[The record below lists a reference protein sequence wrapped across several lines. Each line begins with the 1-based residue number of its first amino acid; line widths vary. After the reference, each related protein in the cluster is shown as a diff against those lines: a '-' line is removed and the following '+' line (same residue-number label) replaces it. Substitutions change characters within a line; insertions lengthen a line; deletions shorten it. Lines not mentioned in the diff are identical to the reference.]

1 MNRSRLKL
9 NPFTFF
15 SYMAQKKVQAKKAAP
30 AKGAKSGKSKKVKA
44 PNNKASTTKKALAAK
59 KSAAKPF
66 KKFVSTIKKSL
77 TKSVMKS
84 KPKKAGNS
92 AKAAKGKVKKAPV
105 KASKPAKKVVAA
117 KKAAP
122 KAKPAKK
129 IAAKPVKAAKVQ
141 KVKAVKP
148 VKAQKPE
155 VKVPAKTAAPAKSQA
170 PAKMVEPKA
179 ENKAASNQKGNQK
192 SPKEEAR
199 MEAQQKMVKAAQEKV
214 GKAVAK
220 MKATYSMS
228 EEISKIL
235 PKENIIMKEA
245 SNRKYYANRLDQNVV
260 LPNLIEIQ
268 IDSYRWF
275 LEDGIRE
282 LLDEITPITDFS
294 GKKLELHFLEHSIGE
309 PKWDSETCK
318 TKNLTY
324 EAPLKVH
331 VQLINKESGE
341 IKEQDVFLGGIPLMT
356 NKGTFIINGIER
368 VVVSQL
374 VRSPGVFFSKN
385 ALSID
390 YHNAKIIPKR
400 GAWLEIETDKKGIIT
415 VKIDRKRKIPIT
427 SLLRVFGYKTDTEIL
442 ELFKDVLNPEK
453 NFILNTLEK
462 DSAKTE
468 DEAYQSIY
476 RKIRPG
482 DLATPENAKS
492 LIQSMFFDYRKYD
505 MGPVARYKLNKRFG
519 IDVPNNKNYHTFQV
533 KDLVEII
540 KYLIRLNNNELL
552 PDDIDHLSNRR
563 IRAVGELVQNK
574 FRVGLLRTDRI
585 AKDRMT
591 VMDLETVTPTQLIN
605 SRPITAALREFYASS
620 QLSQFMDQTN
630 PLAELAHKRR
640 LSAMGPGGLSRER
653 ASFDV
658 RDVHP
663 SHYGRICPIA
673 TPEGP
678 NIGLVV
684 HLATYARV
692 NKYGF
697 IETPFREVAHFCSNK
712 AKELVGRTLTEEII
726 NPKNKKVVAKSG
738 TKIDEKLAKE
748 IENLDIQK
756 IAVKPYI
763 TSNVRYYDAD
773 EERGLTIA
781 QANTE
786 LGEKGEIMVSR
797 VSARANGEPTL
808 ANTEDVTHIDI
819 SPKQIISETTALIPF
834 LEHDD
839 NTRASMGSNM
849 QRQAVSLI
857 CPTAPVVGTGMEE
870 LVAKS
875 SGQVTLAEDN
885 GIISYVDAEIIIV
898 IYDNGKKSTYKLQT
912 YERSNQGTCIHQR
925 ARVTK
930 GQRVSRGDVLADG
943 AATENGELALG
954 RNLLV
959 AYMAWQGF
967 NFEDAVIISDRV
979 VKNGYFDSVHIETFT
994 IDVRD
999 TKLGPEIITRD
1010 IPNVGEARLKDL
1022 DENGIVRIGATV
1034 HEGDILVGK
1043 ITPKGETE
1051 LTAEERL
1058 LRAIFGDKARDV
1070 KDTSLRL
1077 PGGEGGKIVGIQ
1089 VFSRKN
1095 NDELPTGVNQQI
1107 KVSVAQTRK
1116 ISIGDKVAGRHGNK
1130 GVISVIVP
1138 AEDMPFMPD
1147 GTSVDIV
1154 LNPLGV
1160 SSRMNIGQI
1169 LETHAGWAA
1178 SKMGVT
1184 VATPALNGI
1193 TTDQITEMLK
1203 AAKLPEDGK
1212 IQLYDGLTGEAFDH
1226 KSTVGITYIMKLSH
1240 LIEDKIHARSVG
1252 PYSLVTQQP
1261 LGGKAQHGGQR
1272 FGEMEVWALE
1282 AYGAAHTLQEML
1294 TIKSDDVYGRA
1305 KAYESIV
1312 KGEAIRKPRTPESF
1326 NVLVKELQSLGL
1338 SVKLQMTEEARLL
1351 AEEDIYTAEES
1362 EKEETAVLDE
1372 NDPNRPEVDPEVE
1385 KLMPSEVVE
1394 SELDKE
1400 GDLADEIAE
1409 EHREEEDPDIDFVED
1424 REPGELEETLEPTAE
1439 DLQAIEEIIPDEE

>member
-1 MNRSRLKL
+1 
-9 NPFTFF
+9 
-15 SYMAQKKVQAKKAAP
+15 MAK
-30 AKGAKSGKSKKVKA
+30 KSKKA
-44 PNNKASTTKKALAAK
+44 PL
-59 KSAAKPF
+59 KSAK
-66 KKFVSTIKKSL
+66 
-77 TKSVMKS
+77 
-84 KPKKAGNS
+84 
-92 AKAAKGKVKKAPV
+92 
-105 KASKPAKKVVAA
+105 KASKPLKKVAKALKKLVKKVSKPVGKAVKAVPPKKTAKKPVKVV

-122 KAKPAKK
+122 KK
-129 IAAKPVKAAKVQ
+129 AAKPVKKVAP
-141 KVKAVKP
+141 KAVKP
-148 VKAQKPE
+148 VKAAKPAKA
-155 VKVPAKTAAPAKSQA
+155 VKPAPKAKVPAK
-170 PAKMVEPKA
+170 VEPKKVEVKVEQKKQMYQRPA
-179 ENKAASNQKGNQK
+179 PKKPAIIDEKA
-192 SPKEEAR
+192 
-199 MEAQQKMVKAAQEKV
+199 VKAAQAKV
-214 GKAVAK
+214 AKATAK
-220 MKATYSMS
+220 MKVSTSVA
-228 EEISKIL
+228 EEISKLL
-235 PKENIIMKEA
+235 PKENIVMKEA
-245 SNRKYYANRLDQNVV
+245 SNRKYFNARLDQDVV

-282 LLDEITPITDFS
+282 LLDEINPISDFS

-309 PKWDSETCK
+309 PKWDAETCK
-318 TKNLTY
+318 SKNLTY

-341 IKEQDVFLGGIPLMT
+341 IKEQDVFLGGVPLMT
-356 NKGTFIINGIER
+356 NRGTFIINGIER

-385 ALSID
+385 AAAPT

-427 SLLRVFGYKTDTEIL
+427 SLLRIFGHNTDKEIL
-442 ELFKDVLNPEK
+442 EIFKSITLDPQHDYI
-453 NFILNTLEK
+453 FNTLEK
-462 DSAKTE
+462 DSAKTT

-505 MGPVARYKLNKRFG
+505 MGPVARYKLNKRFK
-519 IDVPNNKNYHTFQV
+519 IDIPNNKEFHTFQIA
-533 KDLVEII
+533 DLIEII
-540 KYLIRLNNNELL
+540 KYLIRLNNGEMA

-605 SRPITAALREFYASS
+605 SRPITAALREFFASS

-684 HLATYARV
+684 HLASYARV

-697 IETPFREVAHFCSNK
+697 IETPFREIGHFVFNK
-712 AKELVGRTLTEEII
+712 AKELTGRTITESVKH
-726 NPKNKKVVAKSG
+726 PKTDKLIAKSG
-738 TKIDEKLAKE
+738 TVIDEKLAKE
-748 IENLDIQK
+748 IEKLAIEK
-756 IAVKPYI
+756 IAVRPYI
-763 TSNVRYYDAD
+763 TKHVRYYDAD
-773 EERGLTIA
+773 EERDLVIA
-781 QANTE
+781 QANTPYND
-786 LGEKGEIMVSR
+786 KDEILVDL
-797 VSARANGEPTL
+797 VSARKNSEPAMSTV
-808 ANTEDVTHIDI
+808 EDITHIDV
-819 SPKQIISETTALIPF
+819 SPKQIISETTSLIPF

-857 CPTAPVVGTGMEE
+857 TPSAPVVGTGIEE
-870 LVAKS
+870 VVAKS
-875 SGQVTLAEDN
+875 SGQVVLAEDN
-885 GIISYVDAEIIIV
+885 GTISYVDGEQITV
-898 IYDNGKKSTYKLQT
+898 IYDSGKKSIYKLLI

-925 ARVTK
+925 ARVNK
-930 GQRVSRGDVLADG
+930 GQRVHKGDVLADG
-943 AATENGELALG
+943 PAIENGELALG
-954 RNLLV
+954 QNVLV
-959 AYMAWQGF
+959 AYMSWQGY

-979 VKNGYFDSVHIETFT
+979 VKDGYFDSVHIETFT
-994 IDVRD
+994 MDVRD

-1022 DENGIVRIGATV
+1022 DENGIIRIGANV
-1034 HEGDILVGK
+1034 REGDILVGK

-1058 LRAIFGDKARDV
+1058 LRAIFGEKARDV

-1089 VFSRKN
+1089 IFSRKN
-1095 NDELPTGVNQQI
+1095 GDELATGVNQQI
-1107 KVSVAQTRK
+1107 RVNVAQTRK

-1130 GVISVIVP
+1130 GVISIIVP
-1138 AEDMPFMPD
+1138 QEDMPFLPD
-1147 GTSVDIV
+1147 GTPIDII

-1160 SSRMNIGQI
+1160 SARMNIGQI

-1178 SKMGVT
+1178 RKLGIKI
-1184 VATPALNGI
+1184 ATPALNGV
-1193 TTDQITEMLK
+1193 TTEQITELLK
-1203 AAKLPEDGK
+1203 KADLPEDGK
-1212 IQLYDGLTGEAFDH
+1212 LQLYDGLSGEPFDH
-1226 KSTVGITYIMKLSH
+1226 KTTVGIAYIMKLSH

-1312 KGEAIRKPRTPESF
+1312 KGEAIRKPHTPESF

-1338 SVKLQMTEEARLL
+1338 NVQLQVTENAEKL
-1351 AEEDIYTAEES
+1351 AEEDEYTLEQA
-1362 EKEETAVLDE
+1362 EKEETSFLHE
-1372 NDPNRPEVDPEVE
+1372 NDPNRAEVDPEVE
-1385 KLMPSEVVE
+1385 KILEAEIEPVVANVPGMETETTDELEVVE
-1394 SELDKE
+1394 EQEMNKMGVKVPQE
-1400 GDLADEIAE
+1400 GDEGYI
-1409 EHREEEDPDIDFVED
+1409 EEEPEVDFESI
-1424 REPGELEETLEPTAE
+1424 EGPTAE
-1439 DLQAIEEIIPDEE
+1439 ELAEAAKLEKELLEEDEA

>member
-1 MNRSRLKL
+1 MKK
-9 NPFTFF
+9 TK
-15 SYMAQKKVQAKKAAP
+15 AQAKPVKKAA
-30 AKGAKSGKSKKVKA
+30 
-44 PNNKASTTKKALAAK
+44 KAS
-59 KSAAKPF
+59 P
-66 KKFVSTIKKSL
+66 
-77 TKSVMKS
+77 
-84 KPKKAGNS
+84 
-92 AKAAKGKVKKAPV
+92 
-105 KASKPAKKVVAA
+105 

-122 KAKPAKK
+122 KAAKKPVKVVKKAAKPAKAMK
-129 IAAKPVKAAKVQ
+129 PAPKKVVKKAPAPAKKPAP
-141 KVKAVKP
+141 KAVKKVEP
-148 VKAQKPE
+148 KKVVK
-155 VKVPAKTAAPAKSQA
+155 PAPKAAPAKAEKATPA
-170 PAKMVEPKA
+170 PAKKEAPKA
-179 ENKAASNQKGNQK
+179 VETAKKPAPKAATYKAKSSGNI
-192 SPKEEAR
+192 A
-199 MEAQQKMVKAAQEKV
+199 
-214 GKAVAK
+214 
-220 MKATYSMS
+220 
-228 EEISKIL
+228 EEISKLL
-235 PKENIIMKEA
+235 PKENIIMKES
-245 SNRKYYANRLDQNVV
+245 SNRRYFNPRIDQGIV

-282 LLDEITPITDFS
+282 LLDEINPISDFS
-294 GKKLELHFLEHSIGE
+294 ARKLELHFLDHSIGE
-309 PKWDSETCK
+309 PKYDAETCK
-318 TKNLTY
+318 FKNLTY

-385 ALSID
+385 NAAPGF
-390 YHNAKIIPKR
+390 HNAKIIPKR
-400 GAWLEIETDKKGIIT
+400 GAWLEIETDKKGIVT

-427 SLLRVFGYKTDTEIL
+427 SLLRVFGYETDQKIL
-442 ELFKDVLNPEK
+442 ELFRDVTTGPERDY
-453 NFILNTLEK
+453 IAITLEK
-462 DSAKTE
+462 DSAKTT

-482 DLATPENAKS
+482 DLATSENAKS

-505 MGPVARYKLNKRFG
+505 MGPVARYKLNKRFE
-519 IDVPNNKNYHTFQV
+519 IDIPNTKDYHTFQV
-533 KDLVEII
+533 ADLIEII
-540 KYLIRLNNNELL
+540 KYLIELNNGERRE
-552 PDDIDHLSNRR
+552 DDIDHLANRR

-591 VMDLETVTPTQLIN
+591 VMELETVTPTQLIN
-605 SRPITAALREFYASS
+605 SRPITAALREFFASS

-697 IETPFREVAHFCSNK
+697 IETPFREVLHEVKNK
-712 AKELVGRTLTEEII
+712 ATETEGRLIREDI
-726 NPKNKKVVAKSG
+726 KDSKGKVVAKAG
-738 TKIDEKLAKE
+738 QKIDGKLAKE
-748 IENLDIQK
+748 LEKADVAT
-756 IAVKPYI
+756 IAVRPFM
-763 TSNVRYYDAD
+763 TNNVRYYDAD
-773 EERGLTIA
+773 EERNLVIA

-786 LGEKGEIMVSR
+786 LDQIQQIIPDR
-797 VSARANGEPTL
+797 ISARKGGEPVM
-808 ANTEDVTHIDI
+808 ADVNQITHIDV
-819 SPKQIISETTALIPF
+819 SPKQIISETTSLIPF

-857 CPTAPVVGTGMEE
+857 TPHAPVVGTGMEE
-870 LVAKS
+870 IVAKS
-875 SGQVTLAEDN
+875 SGQVTLADDN
-885 GIISYVDAEIIIV
+885 GTVSYVDGQQIIV
-898 IYDNGKKSTYKLQT
+898 IYDNGKKVTYRLQN
-912 YERSNQGTCIHQR
+912 YERSNQGTCIHHR
-925 ARVTK
+925 ARVEK
-930 GQRVSRGDVLADG
+930 GQKVKRGDVLADG
-943 AATENGELALG
+943 SATENGELALG
-954 RNLLV
+954 QNVLV
-959 AYMAWQGF
+959 AYMSWQGY

-979 VKNGYFDSVHIETFT
+979 VKKGFFDSVHIETFT
-994 IDVRD
+994 VDMRD

-1022 DENGIVRIGATV
+1022 DDNGVVRIGANV
-1034 HEGDILVGK
+1034 REGDILVGK

-1058 LRAIFGDKARDV
+1058 LRAIFGEKARDV

-1077 PGGEGGKIVGIQ
+1077 PGGEGGKIVGVQ

-1095 NDELPTGVNQQI
+1095 GDELATGVNQQI

-1138 AEDMPFMPD
+1138 AEDMPFLPD
-1147 GTSVDIV
+1147 GTPIDVV

-1169 LETHAGWAA
+1169 LETHAGWAGI
-1178 SKMGVT
+1178 KLGIK
-1184 VATPALNGI
+1184 VATPTLNGI
-1193 TTDQITEMLK
+1193 TTQQIDGLLK
-1203 AAKLPEDGK
+1203 EAKLPPTGK
-1212 IQLYDGLTGEAFDH
+1212 IQLYDGLSGEPFDH
-1226 KSTVGITYIMKLSH
+1226 ETTVGIAYIMKLSH

-1312 KGEAIRKPRTPESF
+1312 KGEAIRKPHTPESF
-1326 NVLVKELQSLGL
+1326 NVLMKELQSLGL
-1338 SVKLQMTEEARLL
+1338 NVKLEMMGKSDLMMEDEEYTL
-1351 AEEDIYTAEES
+1351 AESENEEIKELNES
-1362 EKEETAVLDE
+1362 EADRQLTEQVKEMMEEEVVSEVKAGTAAQEGMDIEDMDQLE
-1372 NDPNRPEVDPEVE
+1372 SIEKSEEEEFGEPEV
-1385 KLMPSEVVE
+1385 
-1394 SELDKE
+1394 
-1400 GDLADEIAE
+1400 
-1409 EHREEEDPDIDFVED
+1409 IDDTPIENMDF
-1424 REPGELEETLEPTAE
+1424 EPTEDELKDAE
-1439 DLQAIEEIIPDEE
+1439 QLLEDEE

>member
-1 MNRSRLKL
+1 M
-9 NPFTFF
+9 
-15 SYMAQKKVQAKKAAP
+15 AKKAP
-30 AKGAKSGKSKKVKA
+30 
-44 PNNKASTTKKALAAK
+44 AK
-59 KSAAKPF
+59 KS
-66 KKFVSTIKKSL
+66 
-77 TKSVMKS
+77 S
-84 KPKKAGNS
+84 KPKKAAKS
-92 AKAAKGKVKKAPV
+92 AVPATHGAKRSVPTNKSFAKQNTAAKKKAPV
-105 KASKPAKKVVAA
+105 KAVAKKPVKKVKPAPAKAKKPVKPIKKAPQKIAKAKPQKKITPPKPAKAA
-117 KKAAP
+117 KATPQKTVKAKTPAPAPKPAPKKAEPKIEKKEIVNAKPQKPAAP
-122 KAKPAKK
+122 EFEESELESPKSFVKDGGAPLKKQLSPDQQQKALQKAK
-129 IAAKPVKAAKVQ
+129 
-141 KVKAVKP
+141 
-148 VKAQKPE
+148 
-155 VKVPAKTAAPAKSQA
+155 
-170 PAKMVEPKA
+170 
-179 ENKAASNQKGNQK
+179 
-192 SPKEEAR
+192 
-199 MEAQQKMVKAAQEKV
+199 EKV
-214 GKAVAK
+214 EKAVAK
-220 MKATYSMS
+220 FRATSTIT
-228 EEISKIL
+228 EDIEKLL
-235 PKENIIMKEA
+235 PKENIVMKEA
-245 SNRKYYANRLDQNVV
+245 SGRKFFTHRIDKDVV

-275 LEDGIRE
+275 LEEGIRE
-282 LLDEITPITDFS
+282 LLDEISPIQDFS

-309 PKWDSETCK
+309 PKHDAETCK
-318 TKNLTY
+318 SKNLTY

-341 IKEQDVFLGGIPLMT
+341 IKEQDVFLGGVPLMT
-356 NKGTFIINGIER
+356 GHGTFIINGIER

-374 VRSPGVFFSKN
+374 VRSPGVFFSKS
-385 ALSID
+385 ALATGM
-390 YHNAKIIPKR
+390 HNAKIIPKR
-400 GAWLEIETDKKGIIT
+400 GAWLEIETDKKGIVT

-427 SLLRVFGYKTDTEIL
+427 SLLRVFGYETDESIL
-442 ELFKDVLNPEK
+442 KLFRDVTRDPEHDY
-453 NFILNTLEK
+453 IANTLEK
-462 DSAKTE
+462 DGAKTI

-505 MGPVARYKLNKRFG
+505 MGPVARYKLNKRFKLSL
-519 IDVPNNKNYHTFQV
+519 PNKIEFHTFQV
-533 KDLVEII
+533 TDLVEII
-540 KYLIRLNNNELL
+540 KHLIKLNNGEAEA
-552 PDDIDHLSNRR
+552 DDIDHLSNRR
-563 IRAVGELVQNK
+563 VRAVGELVQNK

-591 VMDLETVTPTQLIN
+591 VMDLETVTPTQLVN

-658 RDVHP
+658 RDVHT
-663 SHYGRICPIA
+663 SHYGRICPIS

-684 HLATYARV
+684 HLGTYARV

-697 IETPFREVAHFCSNK
+697 IETPYREVSHICDNK
-712 AKELVGRTLTEEII
+712 AKDLTGHNLAEDVV
-726 NPKNKKVVAKSG
+726 NDKTKKVIAKNG
-738 TKIDEKLAKE
+738 TLVDEKLAKE
-748 IENLDIQK
+748 IEKLPIEK
-756 IAVKPYI
+756 IAVKPYV
-763 TSNVRYYDAD
+763 TSGMRYYDAD
-773 EERGLTIA
+773 EERGLVIA

-786 LGEKGEIMVSR
+786 LDEKGQIISGR
-797 VSARANGEPTL
+797 VSARYNGDPSTFDSPE
-808 ANTEDVTHIDI
+808 VTHIDV

-849 QRQAVSLI
+849 QRQAVSLLN
-857 CPTAPVVGTGMEE
+857 PQAPVVGTGMEE
-870 LVAKS
+870 IVAKS
-875 SGQVTLAEDN
+875 SGQVLLAEDN
-885 GIISYVDAEIIIV
+885 GTVSYVDANQIVV
-898 IYDNGKKSTYKLQT
+898 IYDNGRKGTYNLIT

-925 ARVTK
+925 ARIAK
-930 GQRVSRGDVLADG
+930 GQRVHRGDVMADG
-943 AATENGELALG
+943 AAIDNGEIALG
-954 RNLLV
+954 RNVLA
-959 AYMAWQGF
+959 AYMAWDGF
-967 NFEDAVIISDRV
+967 NFEDAVIISSRV
-979 VKNGYFDSVHIETFT
+979 VKDGFFDSVHIETFT
-994 IDVRD
+994 MDVRD

-1022 DENGIVRIGATV
+1022 DDNGIVRIGATV

-1077 PGGEGGKIVGIQ
+1077 PGGEGGKIVGVQI
-1089 VFSRKN
+1089 FSRKN
-1095 NDELPTGVNQQI
+1095 GDELPTGVNQQI

-1130 GVISVIVP
+1130 GVISIIV
-1138 AEDMPFMPD
+1138 AEEDMPFLPD
-1147 GTSVDIV
+1147 GTPMDVI

-1169 LETHAGWAA
+1169 LETHIGWAA
-1178 SKMGVT
+1178 KKMGMT

-1203 AAKLPEDGK
+1203 KANLPEEGK
-1212 IQLYDGLTGEAFDH
+1212 IQLYDGITGEAFDR
-1226 KSTVGITYIMKLSH
+1226 KTTVGIAYIMKLSH

-1338 SVKLQMTEEARLL
+1338 SVKLSATEKAPLLREEDQYTIEQSLTEETQVL
-1351 AEEDIYTAEES
+1351 
-1362 EKEETAVLDE
+1362 KEGPVDQTD
-1372 NDPNRPEVDPEVE
+1372 VDPEVE
-1385 KLMPSEVVE
+1385 DLLEKQLVEPVASEEGTKVIDQDEEFLEEKADEEITPVEMLDAEPSEE
-1394 SELDKE
+1394 ELR
-1400 GDLADEIAE
+1400 AE
-1409 EHREEEDPDIDFVED
+1409 EERMEKED
-1424 REPGELEETLEPTAE
+1424 
-1439 DLQAIEEIIPDEE
+1439 